1 MARRRMAVPQVQ
13 APHIGVA
20 LDLTRPRAERREPEL
35 HLGGADDLF
44 DGQAIVTG
52 GWVVLDGAK
61 RAL

>member
-1 MARRRMAVPQVQ
+1 MVVPQVQ

-44 DGQAIVTG
+44 EYQAIVTG
-52 GWVVLDGAK
+52 GWVLLDGAR
-61 RAL
+61 RAI